1 MESYQNSM
9 DFFLNAYRICF
20 AVAAVAFVIALLMFF
35 SFDIKTIFM
44 IKTGRARQKTVD
56 EMSERNS
63 RTGKLREDSG
73 QVTGERTKPVST
85 AKVEA
90 STAEDLSKYEPPD
103 IGKSSAP
110 SSTTVEV
117 KEEGKS
123 GQTVLLS
130 EEAAAQE
137 ASAEAGS
144 DFRVIR
150 KMIVTHTDLH
160 AGVMPVR

>member
-117 KEEGKS
+117 KEEGKP

-150 KMIVTHTDLH
+150 KMIVTHTDEVIPL
-160 AGVMPVR
+160 VE

>member
-1 MESYQNSM
+1 
-9 DFFLNAYRICF
+9 
-20 AVAAVAFVIALLMFF
+20 
-35 SFDIKTIFM
+35 
-44 IKTGRARQKTVD
+44 
-56 EMSERNS
+56 MSRPIS
-63 RTGKLREDSG
+63 GK
-73 QVTGERTKPVST
+73 V
-85 AKVEA
+85 
-90 STAEDLSKYEPPD
+90 Y
-103 IGKSSAP
+103 AP

-150 KMIVTHTDLH
+150 KMIVTHTDEVIPL
-160 AGVMPVR
+160 VE